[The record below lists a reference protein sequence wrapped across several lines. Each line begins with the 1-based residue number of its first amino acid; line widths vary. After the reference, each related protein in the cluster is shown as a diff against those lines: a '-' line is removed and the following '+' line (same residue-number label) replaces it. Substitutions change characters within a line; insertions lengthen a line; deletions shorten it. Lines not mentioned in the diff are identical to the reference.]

1 LDRKTKLFINFYII
15 KIYILHS
22 MIYEQ
27 YLHHLYLQGKM
38 AA

>member
-1 LDRKTKLFINFYII
+1 MDRKTNLFINFYII
-15 KIYILHS
+15 YIYILHS
-22 MIYEQ
+22 LRYEQ